1 MGLPLVLLGEW
12 DEALARADEM
22 PRDAVEAGL
31 ALPSMLCPLARIHT
45 ARGELQAVDWLFD
58 ALAEME
64 HSDDVQDRA
73 IYALARA
80 IVLRAEHSYADALG
94 FAREGRN
101 ARQIGD
107 ILQAT
112 EALVEAVEAALA
124 LNDLDTAGS
133 LLEEAAALPPVEHT
147 LYMDAQL
154 ARLGAWLAARRGESR
169 TIDELSNAAVARFR
183 ELGMPFWLAVTLL
196 EQAEWLAGE
205 GRADQAQA
213 GIQEARETFGRLAAR
228 PWLDRADRVSSQAV
242 VVA

>member
-1 MGLPLVLLGEW
+1 MRSRRWSTPTT
-12 DEALARADEM
+12 
-22 PRDAVEAGL
+22 
-31 ALPSMLCPLARIHT
+31 SRIVRST
-45 ARGELQAVDWLFD
+45 P
-58 ALAEME
+58 
-64 HSDDVQDRA
+64 
-73 IYALARA
+73 LARA

-154 ARLGAWLAARRGESR
+154 ARLGAWLAARRGASR
-169 TIDELSNAAVARFR
+169 TIDELAA
-183 ELGMPFWLAVTLL
+183 MPPS
-196 EQAEWLAGE
+196 
-205 GRADQAQA
+205 RASASCSA
-213 GIQEARETFGRLAAR
+213 CRSGW
-228 PWLDRADRVSSQAV
+228 P
-242 VVA
+242 